1 MPTGLIRS
9 NSSNTPATER
19 APENPFHFTSSASKM
34 NSRQTPTPQ
43 PTNAD
48 PTSKRKRSRTE
59 ESDIASAESETNTQP
74 YVLEDRA
81 SKRKRDIASH
91 PAAEDFHQ
99 TPGSLETEDIS
110 EEVQRRL
117 RIKEERRRRK
127 DETKSEKRKRE
138 SLLSNESASPGN
150 SKHRKKRAR
159 TGNDSKRDSEIM
171 TEGTPDS
178 ETRRQKKP
186 RR

>member
-1 MPTGLIRS
+1 
-9 NSSNTPATER
+9 
-19 APENPFHFTSSASKM
+19 M

-43 PTNAD
+43 STNTD
-48 PTSKRKRSRTE
+48 PTSQRKRSRNE
-59 ESDIASAESETNTQP
+59 KESDITYAESQTNTQP
-74 YVLEDRA
+74 DILEDRA

-127 DETKSEKRKRE
+127 DDTKSEKRKRE
-138 SLLSNESASPGN
+138 SLLSNESASPDN

-171 TEGTPDS
+171 TEGNADS
-178 ETRRQKKP
+178 ETRRPKKL